1 MFSLTPEI
9 ARLRDDGVISPA
21 TAAPLIAAENREVVT
36 LYGELRFL
44 MWGGV
49 MVLVTGVGVLVS
61 KHLDEIGPLAIALGI
76 GLASALCYAWAT
88 WKRNKTASLVDDYV
102 LLLAAL
108 LLSAD
113 VGFIEHTWHL
123 LGANWNQHLL
133 FLAIVHAAT
142 AYAFDSRLVLS
153 VSLTSLAAY
162 LGVRRDV
169 DVLFGSSTD
178 TAIRA
183 FICAA
188 VVVIWR
194 LTDSRLRTRRTFTPV
209 FDHFAATLAFWGG
222 LILSLGSRDTR
233 LLGSAI
239 TIALAVAS
247 ARYGFKTRS
256 EMFVIYAWIYGLIA
270 INAALDYLVPGELGV
285 FLAMVSSIVA
295 IIGLFIIHA
304 RMRKETA

>member
-1 MFSLTPEI
+1 MFNLSPEI
-9 ARLRDDGVISPA
+9 ARLRDDGVIA
-21 TAAPLIAAENREVVT
+21 HTTAAPLIAAENREVVT
-36 LYGELRFL
+36 IYGELRFL

-49 MVLVTGVGVLVS
+49 MLLVTGVGVLVS

-76 GLASALCYAWAT
+76 GIASALCYAWAT

-108 LLSAD
+108 LVSAD

-162 LGVRRDV
+162 LGIRRDV
-169 DVLFGSSTD
+169 ESLFGSGTD

-188 VVVIWR
+188 
-194 LTDSRLRTRRTFTPV
+194 
-209 FDHFAATLAFWGG
+209 
-222 LILSLGSRDTR
+222 
-233 LLGSAI
+233 
-239 TIALAVAS
+239 
-247 ARYGFKTRS
+247 
-256 EMFVIYAWIYGLIA
+256 
-270 INAALDYLVPGELGV
+270 
-285 FLAMVSSIVA
+285 
-295 IIGLFIIHA
+295 
-304 RMRKETA
+304 